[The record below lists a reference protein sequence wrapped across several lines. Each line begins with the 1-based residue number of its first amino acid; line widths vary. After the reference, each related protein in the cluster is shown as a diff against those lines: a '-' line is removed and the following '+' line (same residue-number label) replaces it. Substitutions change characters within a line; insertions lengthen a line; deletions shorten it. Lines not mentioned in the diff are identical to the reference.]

1 MATRVSPGV
10 YRDEKGKLF
19 LSKTNPEQGS
29 KKASEQKKSLDP
41 GWLRFDIQKKQ
52 SPIDVRR
59 IGNLEIR
66 RLLGGGGEAE
76 EQIAS
81 IPENAT
87 KIAEQVVG
95 VPENNFGKQTS
106 DITRKLMDMLTALP
120 ETRKMSP
127 VTLGKLIGG
136 IR

>member
-29 KKASEQKKSLDP
+29 KKASEQKQSIDP
-41 GWLRFDIQKKQ
+41 GWLRYDIQKKQ
-52 SPIDVRR
+52 NPIDVRKL
-59 IGNLEIR
+59 GNLEIR
-66 RLLGGGGEAE
+66 RMLGGGGEAQ

-87 KIAEQVVG
+87 KIADEVIG
-95 VPENNFGKQTS
+95 IPENNFRKQTS
-106 DITRKLMDMLTALP
+106 DITRKLMDMLIALP